1 MKISEVIQKL
11 EEFKK
16 NFGDIECG
24 FYSEENDGNFEESP
38 ECYYRPLTRVEYVHE
53 RDVTLN
59 RCEDYDNLEII
70 NFK

>member
-1 MKISEVIQKL
+1 MTISEVIQIL
-11 EEFKK
+11 EKFKK
-16 NFGDIECG
+16 DFGDLECG
-24 FYSEENDGNFEESP
+24 FYSEENDGNFEEPP

-59 RCEDYDNLEII
+59 RCEVYDNLEII

>member
-1 MKISEVIQKL
+1 MTISEVIQILEKL
-11 EEFKK
+11 KK
-16 NFGDIECG
+16 DFGDIECG
-24 FYSEENDGNFEESP
+24 FYSEENDGNFEEPP

-59 RCEDYDNLEII
+59 RNEDYDNFEII